1 MVKREDLAYILYAK
15 VNRDFDDF
23 EIELLGSPAEAI
35 TERAFEIVD
44 KSYILAFFEDTSALS
59 AEQIVELLK
68 LEDTLDA
75 CYEAWKATE
84 SICPY
89 KISAAI
95 TAFADYLVHKSAEAD
110 TGGHK
115 ERKQP

>member
-35 TERAFEIVD
+35 IERTYEIAD
-44 KSYILAFFEDTSALS
+44 KGYILAFFEDTSDLS

-68 LEDTLDA
+68 LDDTLDA
-75 CYEAWKATE
+75 CYEAWKATG
-84 SICPY
+84 SVLCPY
-89 KISAAI
+89 KIKAVI
-95 TAFADYLVHKSAEAD
+95 TAFADYLIEKSAEAD

-115 ERKQP
+115 V